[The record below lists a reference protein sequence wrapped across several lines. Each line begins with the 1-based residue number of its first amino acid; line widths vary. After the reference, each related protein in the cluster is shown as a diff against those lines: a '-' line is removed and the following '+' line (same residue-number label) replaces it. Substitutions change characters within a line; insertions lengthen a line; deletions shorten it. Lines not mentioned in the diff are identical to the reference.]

1 MAEGNSAAKAEN
13 RSATDNVRELTE
25 ASKQL
30 FAAGEKLT
38 SNLTELEDRVEHALD
53 WRSRMGEHVLLVA
66 GLGIATVGILWQ
78 LFRR

>member
-1 MAEGNSAAKAEN
+1 MAEGNSAAKSET
-13 RSATDNVRELTE
+13 RSATDNVRELTD

-38 SNLTELEDRVEHALD
+38 SNLTELEERVEHALD
-53 WRSRMGEHVLLVA
+53 WRSRLGAHALLVA
-66 GLGIATVGILWQ
+66 GLGIASVGILWQ